1 MCGWVVGI
9 SSAGWAPPVLWAR
22 SIGPLRVYDP
32 GLAVI
37 RAKRSERR
45 EKRFSQF
52 TPSSYP
58 SDTAAAADGVKP
70 SLPAPFRACTR
81 SASHGAR
88 HLQVQRSPAATSSR
102 SPFLPSSSPVPPV
115 RVPRRPPATFR
126 CNYYYGDG
134 GGFRKNYDH
143 IPKQFRE
150 ENLKDGRAYDLA
162 RQDTIPQ
169 DFNADSLHIRRI
181 PEFHHASL
189 KKVSINQF
197 FSSKSLIE
205 LTCQIVE
212 NTSSLR
218 YLVLDT
224 TSSFYPRSTCK
235 GMYMHAIRKAR
246 CAVEAVERYIVGK
259 VPSSVKFKV
268 LEPCS

>member
-102 SPFLPSSSPVPPV
+102 SPFLLSSSPVPPV

-150 ENLKDGRAYDLA
+150 ENLKDGRECSLA
-162 RQDTIPQ
+162 SSQLSPPPVMSIPTW
-169 DFNADSLHIRRI
+169 
-181 PEFHHASL
+181 
-189 KKVSINQF
+189 SI
-197 FSSKSLIE
+197 
-205 LTCQIVE
+205 
-212 NTSSLR
+212 
-218 YLVLDT
+218 
-224 TSSFYPRSTCK
+224 
-235 GMYMHAIRKAR
+235 
-246 CAVEAVERYIVGK
+246 
-259 VPSSVKFKV
+259 
-268 LEPCS
+268 

>member
-1 MCGWVVGI
+1 MEDSGI
-9 SSAGWAPPVLWAR
+9 N
-22 SIGPLRVYDP
+22 ID
-32 GLAVI
+32 
-37 RAKRSERR
+37 
-45 EKRFSQF
+45 F
-52 TPSSYP
+52 
-58 SDTAAAADGVKP
+58 
-70 SLPAPFRACTR
+70 
-81 SASHGAR
+81 
-88 HLQVQRSPAATSSR
+88 
-102 SPFLPSSSPVPPV
+102 V
-115 RVPRRPPATFR
+115 RT
-126 CNYYYGDG
+126 G
-134 GGFRKNYDH
+134 
-143 IPKQFRE
+143 
-150 ENLKDGRAYDLA
+150 AYDLA

-268 LEPCS
+268 LEPCSQCHVANL

>member
-150 ENLKDGRAYDLA
+150 ENLKDGRYIVPYTFPSA
-162 RQDTIPQ
+162 TIRCCPCCLCLI
-169 DFNADSLHIRRI
+169 DVYALGD
-181 PEFHHASL
+181 ASL
-189 KKVSINQF
+189 ISH
-197 FSSKSLIE
+197 LI
-205 LTCQIVE
+205 
-212 NTSSLR
+212 
-218 YLVLDT
+218 
-224 TSSFYPRSTCK
+224 
-235 GMYMHAIRKAR
+235 
-246 CAVEAVERYIVGK
+246 GK
-259 VPSSVKFKV
+259 
-268 LEPCS
+268 LLA